1 MYSAIDFERL
11 VAIAEKEVSTSD
23 RASVRTREVRHV
35 DVSKKNHVAS
45 VIDNGVGA
53 VTSCVAKG
61 PVGCGHDFC
70 RW

>member
-23 RASVRTREVRHV
+23 RASVRTRQIRRV
-35 DVSKKNHVAS
+35 DVSKKDHVAS
-45 VIDNGVGA
+45 MIDDGVGA
-53 VTSCVAKG
+53 VTGCIAKG
-61 PVGCGHDFC
+61 SVGCGHDFC